1 MELATLLMQRPT
13 PSAGEASDNQGTVRK
28 LVGELQV
35 QTRESSRRKY
45 EHEKWN
51 ANKTTNQNQW

>member
-13 PSAGEASDNQGTVRK
+13 PSAGEASDNQDRVRK
-28 LVGELQV
+28 LMGELLV
-35 QTRESSRRKY
+35 QTRESSCRKY

-51 ANKTTNQNQW
+51 ANKTMN